1 MNLSFKS
8 GKIIFIT
15 AFYCTEF
22 CFIFLTHSLQISRL
36 HALKDLHER
45 AAQFASSVAVMAD
58 SQDQL
63 TRQTTHLQSLLT
75 KVVS

>member
-1 MNLSFKS
+1 MNLSLHQEKP
-8 GKIIFIT
+8 FIT
-15 AFYCTEF
+15 AFYCTE
-22 CFIFLTHSLQISRL
+22 IFLTHSLQISRL